1 MIGLLISNLIPLLVS
16 PVVLVHGSE
25 VGDPCF
31 RDFANPTLS
40 LGEDKEWYME
50 ITVFVLILDGWV
62 FKD

>member
-16 PVVLVHGSE
+16 PEVLVHGSE

-31 RDFANPTLS
+31 RDFVNSTLF
-40 LGEDKEWYME
+40 LGEDKEWCME
-50 ITVFVLILDGWV
+50 ITVLVLILDGWV